1 MRHGTRPAGSGT
13 VSEACAG
20 ALPHAIT
27 MLEALK
33 RHAGKHALFYVIALG
48 FGLQAFGT
56 GFYDNFWPI
65 EPADMAKLGWW
76 QILAAVLKSL
86 SFAVG
91 IVVGY
96 LLKGPQ
102 ATTEPKGDTT
112 SLTKTETTTETLV
125 RPPNAP

>member
-1 MRHGTRPAGSGT
+1 MFS
-13 VSEACAG
+13 
-20 ALPHAIT
+20 AIKT
-27 MLEALK
+27 
-33 RHAGKHALFYVIALG
+33 HAGKHALFYVIALG

-102 ATTEPKGDTT
+102 AEPKGDTT
-112 SLTKTETTTETLV
+112 SLTRTETSTETITK
-125 RPPNAP
+125 PTGASP

>member
-1 MRHGTRPAGSGT
+1 MWT
-13 VSEACAG
+13 
-20 ALPHAIT
+20 AI
-27 MLEALK
+27 K
-33 RHAGKHALFYVIALG
+33 GHAGKHALFYVIALG

-76 QILAAVLKSL
+76 QVLAAVLKSC

-102 ATTEPKGDTT
+102 AEPKGDTT
-112 SLTKTETTTETLV
+112 SSTKTETTIETV
-125 RPPNAP
+125 TNPPPHEQLR